1 VVCERDPTSL
11 DDTGLTITGLQVL
24 PEEYFTRAL
33 AATKNF
39 AIATGSAPSTTTAAN
54 SSTAGAGSAPIAEY
68 GSLYINDYF
77 TIRPESDQFGRGITE
92 VRKKL
97 TKNDTQPFP
106 TL

>member
-24 PEEYFTRAL
+24 PEEYFTRAP

-39 AIATGSAPSTTTAAN
+39 AIATGAAPSTISAAN
-54 SSTAGAGSAPIAEY
+54 GNTAGAGSAPIAEA
-68 GSLYINDYF
+68 GRYINDYF